1 LHQTIPYC
9 KFGSCGFRFIR
20 GKPPS
25 SERGT
30 IHMQNSATKHHMTE
44 ATPENSRAALAPPS
58 PQAKRRQSGWRAS
71 LVLRLATQELPG
83 HKPVVPGRPTI
94 LVVSHASSRTGAP
107 IVAQNLVSLFAQH
120 YNVVVL
126 CLAGGVLID
135 SFRQDAIA
143 VHFPRATMQGAHWAT
158 GAIDGLAGKYDFR
171 FAIVNSACSRS
182 VGSPL
187 ESKRVPYVA
196 LVHEFASH
204 LNSPVYVR
212 RFFDAASLLVFSSS
226 LTRDHAERQIG
237 FSPDA
242 SVHTIPQGKCVV
254 PGATGTENRLAED
267 SIRTDIRPPGS
278 EHDFVV
284 LGAGS
289 ITYRKG
295 VDLFLAILEAART
308 KAPDV
313 PWRFVW
319 IGDDKDDAS
328 VGQYSLFVADQIER
342 SGLSEAITILPPT
355 PAIEAAYDA
364 ADVLLLS
371 SRLDPLPNVAID
383 AMAQGL
389 PVVCFDQTTGIA
401 DLLRDVDVAGDC
413 VAPYLD
419 IGAMA
424 DRLIALATSPQR
436 HEEIGRR
443 VAALVDERLQMDR
456 YADSLRDLIE
466 AKLAARA

>member
-1 LHQTIPYC
+1 
-9 KFGSCGFRFIR
+9 
-20 GKPPS
+20 
-25 SERGT
+25 
-30 IHMQNSATKHHMTE
+30 MQNTASEHNMTA
-44 ATPENSRAALAPPS
+44 ATPENTSAALVAPS
-58 PQAKRRQSGWRAS
+58 PQARRRQPGWRAS
-71 LVLRLATQELPG
+71 LVLRLATQELSG
-83 HKPVVPGRPTI
+83 RKPVVPGRPTI

-107 IVAQNLVSLFAQH
+107 IVAQNLVALFAQH

-126 CLAGGVLID
+126 CLANGVLID
-135 SFRQDAIA
+135 SFREDAIA
-143 VHFPRATMQGAHWAT
+143 VHVPRATMQGAHWAT
-158 GAIDGLAGKYDFR
+158 GAIDGLTGKYDFR

-182 VGSPL
+182 VGTPL
-187 ESKRVPYVA
+187 ETKRVPYVA

-226 LTRDHAERQIG
+226 LTRDHAEQQIG

-254 PGATGTENRLAED
+254 PGASGSEDPLAKE
-267 SIRTDIRPPGS
+267 SIRTDIRPVGQ
-278 EHDFVV
+278 EHAFVV

-295 VDLFLAILEAART
+295 VDLFLAILEAVRT
-308 KAPDV
+308 KAPEV

-342 SGLSEAITILPPT
+342 SGLTDVVTILPPT

-424 DRLIALATSPQR
+424 DRLIALAAAPER
-436 HEEIGRR
+436 HQEIGRR
-443 VAALVDERLQMDR
+443 VAAMVEDRLQMNH
-456 YADSLRDLIE
+456 YADSLRNLIE
-466 AKLAARA
+466 AKLPPPA